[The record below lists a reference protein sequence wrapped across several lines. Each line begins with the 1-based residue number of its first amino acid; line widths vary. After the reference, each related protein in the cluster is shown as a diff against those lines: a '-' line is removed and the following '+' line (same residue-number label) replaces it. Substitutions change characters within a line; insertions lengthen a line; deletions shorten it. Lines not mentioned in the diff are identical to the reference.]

1 MLMIDVLKESTKV
14 IAEMTKNVFKK
25 DYQVMIINTEN
36 GGICTDYSK
45 LNKNE
50 KKALI
55 NELNSDDE
63 SKSIEFF
70 KNNCVCVM

>member
-36 GGICTDYSK
+36 GGICTDYYK

-55 NELNSDDE
+55 KERNSDDE
-63 SKSIEFF
+63 IKSIEFF